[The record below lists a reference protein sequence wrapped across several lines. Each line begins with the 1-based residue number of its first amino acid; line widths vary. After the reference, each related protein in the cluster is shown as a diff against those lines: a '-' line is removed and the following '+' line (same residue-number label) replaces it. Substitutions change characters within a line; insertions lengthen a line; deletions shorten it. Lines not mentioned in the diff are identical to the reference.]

1 MFTVQRQISRGRN
14 VFAVHQDVVGFHFAR
29 LKWGHH
35 AAKNCRPTVA
45 EASLAILTETLDGI
59 PSFLS

>member
-1 MFTVQRQISRGRN
+1 LN

-29 LKWGHH
+29 LKRGHH
-35 AAKNCRPTVA
+35 AAKNCRPTVV